1 MLLLWAISLRR
12 ECCQLSHPLWRG
24 DWLSPASCYTQL
36 RRSWYWASSAPTSEW
51 GFDELVLLTLICSP
65 LFRTLRHESMI
76 LGWKRT
82 WEKYI
87 APQILLLSN
96 SKAWFLNQAS
106 TSHVFFPSSQ
116 FYTGG
121 APALKTNRLT
131 SSLLCTQVFMN
142 SRKDTAVAKSEIIT
156 ALLFELLS
164 LQVTISSH
172 NLIWKMRYHGLM
184 R

>member
-1 MLLLWAISLRR
+1 MLLLWAISLRW
-12 ECCQLSHPLWRG
+12 ECCQLSPPLWRG

-36 RRSWYWASSAPTSEW
+36 CRPNVPTSEW
-51 GFDELVLLTLICSP
+51 GFDELVLPTLICSP

-82 WEKYI
+82 WEKYT

-106 TSHVFFPSSQ
+106 TSHVFLPSSQ

-121 APALKTNRLT
+121 APALKANRLT
-131 SSLLCTQVFMN
+131 SSLRCTQVFMN